1 MCAHLKNGRGAL
13 NLACEDGYFQL
24 VMTLLGE
31 FGMSLD
37 NRDNVTSVSC
47 HMFGTEQ
54 VYVHIRRVLFEVG
67 SGALH
72 LACASSKL
80 YC

>member
-1 MCAHLKNGRGAL
+1 MCTHLKNGRGAL
-13 NLACEDGYFQL
+13 NLACEDGHFQL

-47 HMFGTEQ
+47 HMFGMEQ
-54 VYVHIRRVLFEVG
+54 VYVYIYIG
-67 SGALH
+67 
-72 LACASSKL
+72 
-80 YC
+80 YNTII